1 MQQQQTNYDLLA
13 VFPDETQA
21 NSAVNKLQQ
30 AGYSSDEIFQ
40 LQAGSVSGGT
50 FREHGPS
57 SNRNQYFLQTTRSRP
72 SALLI
77 LLFALAFAI
86 LLGGVGFVLALI
98 LVIAL
103 LHTFVILEPITAAAG
118 VVIGL
123 VVGAITA
130 IQRGSRVRGNIGQN
144 ARQRTTPAPAP
155 VAATSAT
162 EAQGAK
168 TVVAIRLP
176 DPDDIKRQSQARA
189 ILVQNK
195 GKIDRSVTRN
205 E

>member
-1 MQQQQTNYDLLA
+1 MQQQQTDYDLLA

-21 NSAVNKLQQ
+21 NAAVNKLQS

-50 FREHGPS
+50 FREHGPNS
-57 SNRNQYFLQTTRSRP
+57 SRNQYFLQQTRTRP
-72 SALLI
+72 STLLI
-77 LLFALAFAI
+77 LLFAVAFAI
-86 LLGGVGFVLALI
+86 VLGGVGFALALI

-103 LHTFVILEPITAAAG
+103 LHTFVILEPITAIAG
-118 VVIGL
+118 AIIGL
-123 VVGAITA
+123 IVGAFTA
-130 IQRGSRVRGNIGQN
+130 IQRGTRVRGNIGQN
-144 ARQRTTPAPAP
+144 ANRRTTPTPVPAPAT
-155 VAATSAT
+155 ATT
-162 EAQGAK
+162 TAQSAK

-195 GKIDRSVTRN
+195 GKIDRNVGRS

>member
-30 AGYSSDEIFQ
+30 AGYSNDEIFQ
-40 LQAGSVSGGT
+40 LQAGSISGGT
-50 FREHGPS
+50 FREHGPNS
-57 SNRNQYFLQTTRSRP
+57 ERNQYFLQQTRSRP
-72 SALLI
+72 STLLI
-77 LLFALAFAI
+77 LLFAVAFAI
-86 LLGGVGFVLALI
+86 ILGGIGFALALL

-103 LHTFVILEPITAAAG
+103 LHTFVILEPITAAVGA
-118 VVIGL
+118 VIGL
-123 VVGAITA
+123 IAGAFTA
-130 IQRGSRVRGNIGQN
+130 IQRGTRVRGDIGQN
-144 ARQRTTPAPAP
+144 ARRRVTTPTPAPVTP
-155 VAATSAT
+155 ATT
-162 EAQGAK
+162 AQSAK

-195 GKIDRSVTRN
+195 GKIDRNVTRS

>member
-103 LHTFVILEPITAAAG
+103 LHTFVILEPITATAG